1 MRFLVVDDD
10 PQKLQL
16 VRAFLVEQDIN
27 ANDILQAEHAAGAR
41 IALANGSVDVLLID
55 VLLPARR
62 GAPALGQNC
71 VELLRQIMEDGTT
84 PAPRHILG
92 MTASATTRAEF
103 EADFQSLVTRVL
115 HIAPG
120 EHRWKQ
126 DLGGFLVYL
135 RHVTA
140 ARESSDFDICV
151 LNALRAPELS
161 GLLAA
166 WRPRL
171 GAEQLLGR
179 NISYQ
184 TGILELDGVERRLV
198 CAHLAQMGPVA
209 SAHAATALLCEFRPR
224 VLLMTGIC
232 GGFADHVNIGDIVL
246 AEKSWDWQAGKWKDG
261 GAAPADAETSATPTD
276 TTDRGFQARLE
287 TALDQRGASSELVAD
302 ARALD
307 GSIHAIHEAYQGV
320 KPEKAPKLVVG
331 PMVTGSSVVA
341 STDIQTLFREQHR
354 KMVGVDM
361 ECYGLYYA
369 AEQHGGSPV
378 KTICIKSVSDLAD
391 RAKGDDFQAYCSHM
405 SAMVGLETI
414 RGYFRR

>member
-1 MRFLVVDDD
+1 MRFLIVDDD

-16 VRAFLVEQDIN
+16 VRNFLVEQDIDS
-27 ANDILQAEHAAGAR
+27 NDILQAEHAAGAR
-41 IALANGSVDVLLID
+41 IALANGSVDVLLVD

-71 VELLRQIMEDGTT
+71 VDLLRQIMEDGTT

-92 MTASATTRAEF
+92 MTASAETRAEF

-126 DLGGFLVYL
+126 DLSGFLVYL
-135 RHVTA
+135 RHVTL
-140 ARESSDFDICV
+140 ARESNDYDICV
-151 LNALRAPELS
+151 LNALRVPELS
-161 GLLAA
+161 GLLSA
-166 WRPRL
+166 WQPRL

-179 NISYQ
+179 NIVFQ
-184 TGILELDGVERRLV
+184 TGTVSLDGVERRLV

-209 SAHAATALLCEFRPR
+209 STHAATALLSEFRPR

-232 GGFADHVNIGDIVL
+232 GGFAEHVNIGDVVL

-261 GAAPADAETSATPTD
+261 GSAPAEAQTSGAPTD
-276 TTDRGFQARLE
+276 AADRGFQARLE
-287 TALDQRGASSELVAD
+287 TALDQRDASSELVAN
-302 ARALD
+302 ARSLD
-307 GSIHAIHEAYQGV
+307 RSITAMHETYLGA
-320 KPEKAPKLVVG
+320 KPETVPKLVFG

-369 AEQHGGSPV
+369 AEQHAGSPV
-378 KTICIKSVSDLAD
+378 KFICIKSVSDLAD
-391 RAKGDDFQAYCSHM
+391 RAKGDDFQAYCSYM
-405 SAMVGLETI
+405 SAMVGLETVK
-414 RGYFRR
+414 GYFRR

>member
-10 PQKLQL
+10 PQKLQI
-16 VRAFLVEQDIN
+16 VRTFLVEQGIDTS
-27 ANDILQAEHAAGAR
+27 DILQAEHAAGAR
-41 IALANGSVDVLLID
+41 MALANGSVDVLLID

-92 MTASATTRAEF
+92 MTASADTRAEF

-135 RHVTA
+135 RHITS
-140 ARESSDFDICV
+140 ARESNDFDICV
-151 LNALRAPELS
+151 LNALRTPELS

-166 WRPRL
+166 WQPRL
-171 GAEQLLGR
+171 GAQQLLGR
-179 NISYQ
+179 NIIYQ
-184 TGILELDGVERRLV
+184 TGTVMLDGVERRLV
-198 CAHLAQMGPVA
+198 CSHLAQMGPVA
-209 SAHAATALLCEFRPR
+209 STHAATALLSEFRPR
-224 VLLMTGIC
+224 IMLMTGIC
-232 GGFADHVNIGDIVL
+232 GGFADHVNIGDLVV

-261 GAAPADAETSATPTD
+261 GAAPAEAQTSDAPTD

-287 TALDQRGASSELVAD
+287 TALDQRDASPELIAN

-307 GSIHAIHEAYQGV
+307 SRITAIHETYQGA
-320 KPEKAPKLVVG
+320 KPGKVPKLVVG

-369 AEQHGGSPV
+369 AAQHGGSQV

-391 RAKGDDFQAYCSHM
+391 RAKGDDFQTYCSYM
-405 SAMVGLETI
+405 SAMVGLETLK
-414 RGYFRR
+414 GYFRR